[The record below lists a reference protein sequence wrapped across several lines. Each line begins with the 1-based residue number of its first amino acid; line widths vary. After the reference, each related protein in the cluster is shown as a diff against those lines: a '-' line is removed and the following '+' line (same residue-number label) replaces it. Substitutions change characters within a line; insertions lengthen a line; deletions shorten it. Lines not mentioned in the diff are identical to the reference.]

1 MTEEAFD
8 EAVADV
14 VAVLNSLL
22 QMTKKMAYDRG
33 FEAGFNEANDRSDED
48 GEQTWTRGYLDG
60 VDDARRDPKFA
71 DEMVGVIVRW
81 QVAQASEQMDDADLR
96 DPVENANVE
105 GGTFDE
111 AVKRACTEE
120 TVFTFKDENGRE
132 FVIEEPLDMDE
143 LRAAYAALEAK

>member
-1 MTEEAFD
+1 MNNLSLAVITTLNALVASTEKAG
-8 EAVADV
+8 
-14 VAVLNSLL
+14 
-22 QMTKKMAYDRG
+22 YDRG

-105 GGTFDE
+105 CGTFDE

-132 FVIEEPLDMDE
+132 FVIEEPWDMDE